1 MLVHNV
7 RTGADAALAT
17 SVICLRTT
25 SVICLRRARRLP
37 LVIY

>member
-1 MLVHNV
+1 MLIHNT

-17 SVICLRTT
+17 SVIY
-25 SVICLRRARRLP
+25 LRRARRLP